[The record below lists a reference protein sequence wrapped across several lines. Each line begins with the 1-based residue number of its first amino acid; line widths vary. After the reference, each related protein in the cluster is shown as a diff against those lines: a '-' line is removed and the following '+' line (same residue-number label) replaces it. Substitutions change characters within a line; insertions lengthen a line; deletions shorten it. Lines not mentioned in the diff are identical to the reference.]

1 MSYPEFVAPGRYK
14 KIVILRSD
22 DAHHLYLE
30 RLLRPRFEVA
40 AVVVEP
46 AREQRR
52 RLLTTRHRIDWLF
65 STYHLLRRRI
75 LGLDAYRWRYF
86 SDLEALPAPP
96 CRVLSVGWINDP
108 AVVSLLRE
116 TQPDLTITICTSILK
131 QDVLA
136 AAGTIINVH
145 GGFLPYYRGNHC
157 FFFPFYR
164 GEFDKI
170 GSTLHFVDPGIDT
183 GDIIEN
189 IIPPIYTDDIPEKL
203 YCRAE
208 KIAIHRLVEWI
219 EHWQEGGELPRC
231 PQLSRHRLCRTRDR
245 KPHHDLWCWLRRVTG
260 RLAVPELPGPPL
272 APLVKLP
279 TQVFARGPGRPRQ
292 GERRATSE

>member
-1 MSYPEFVAPGRYK
+1 MHKR
-14 KIVILRSD
+14 IVLLRSD

-30 RLLRPRFEVA
+30 KQLRCRFDVA

-52 RLLTTRHRIDWLF
+52 RLLRTRRLVDWLY
-65 STYHLLRRRI
+65 TQYHRERRLLC
-75 LGLDAYRWRYF
+75 GLEAYRRRYF
-86 SDLEALPAPP
+86 SLPEELSAPP
-96 CRVLSVGWINDP
+96 CRMLSVGWINDP
-108 AVVSLLRE
+108 EVVRLLQE
-116 TQPDLTITICTSILK
+116 TKPDLTITICTSILK

-136 AAGTIINVH
+136 AAGTIVNVH

-183 GDIIEN
+183 GDLIEN
-189 IIPPIYTDDIPEKL
+189 IVPPIYPDDTPEKL

-208 KIAIHRLVEWI
+208 KMAIHRLVEWI
-219 EHWQEGGELPRC
+219 DHWQQGGNLPRRRQ
-231 PQLSRHRLCRTRDR
+231 PSRHRLCRTRDR
-245 KPHHDLWCWLRRVTG
+245 KPYHDLGCWLRRLTG
-260 RLAVPELPGPPL
+260 QLAVPELPGQPL
-272 APLVKLP
+272 APLAL
-279 TQVFARGPGRPRQ
+279 Q
-292 GERRATSE
+292 RASGS